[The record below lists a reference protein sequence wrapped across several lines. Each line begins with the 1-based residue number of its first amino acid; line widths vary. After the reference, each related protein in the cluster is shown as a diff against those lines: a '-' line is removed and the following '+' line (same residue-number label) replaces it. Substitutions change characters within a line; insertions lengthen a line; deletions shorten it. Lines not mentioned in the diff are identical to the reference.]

1 MPRIKKDLPEESEV
15 VICTVKTILKDSIFI
30 SLDEYENKEGL
41 IHISEIAPGRIR
53 NIRDYVKEGKKIV
66 CLVLRVNKEKGHVD
80 LSLRRASQSLRANKN
95 ESVKQEKKAEK
106 LLEAACKK
114 LNIDLDKMY
123 DLIGNKII
131 QKYGALYPCLQEIVI
146 KDESVLT
153 SLGLDKK
160 IAAEIVKIVKE
171 RIKPPEVRV
180 DGTLSLMSKA
190 PNGVDFIKKAL
201 KDAED
206 LAKSKKYDLR
216 IIYLGAPRYKL
227 TIKSTDYKIAEK
239 ELSEISEIAIKEIK
253 KAGGT
258 GNLTQ
263 EK

>member
-1 MPRIKKDLPEESEV
+1 MPRIKKDLPDESDV
-15 VICTVKTILKDSIFI
+15 VVCTVKTILKDSIFI
-30 SLDEYENKEGL
+30 SLDEYNNKEGL

-80 LSLRRASQSLRANKN
+80 LSLRRVTPSLKTAKN
-95 ESVKQEKKAEK
+95 ENVKQENKAEK
-106 LLEAACKK
+106 LLEAVGKK
-114 LNIDLDKMY
+114 LNLDLNKMY
-123 DLIGNKII
+123 DLVGNKIL
-131 QKYGALYPCLQEIVI
+131 QKYEFMHHCFQEIVL

-153 SLGLDKK
+153 SLGIDAK
-160 IAAEIVKIVKE
+160 IAAEIVKIVRE

-180 DGTLSLMSKA
+180 DGNLSLMSRA
-190 PNGVDFIKKAL
+190 PNGIDFIKKAL

-206 LAKSKKYDLR
+206 LAKAKKYDLR

-227 TIKSTDYKIAEK
+227 TIKATDYKTAEK
-239 ELSEISEIAIKEIK
+239 ELNEISEIAIKEMK

-258 GNLTQ
+258 GNLVQ

>member
-1 MPRIKKDLPEESEV
+1 MPRIKKDLPDESEV
-15 VICTVKTILKDSIFI
+15 VICTVKTILKDTIFI
-30 SLDEYENKEGL
+30 SLDEYGNKEGL

-80 LSLRRASQSLRANKN
+80 LSLRRASKSLRAAKN
-95 ESVKQEKKAEK
+95 ESVKKEKK
-106 LLEAACKK
+106 
-114 LNIDLDKMY
+114 
-123 DLIGNKII
+123 
-131 QKYGALYPCLQEIVI
+131 
-146 KDESVLT
+146 
-153 SLGLDKK
+153 DKK
-160 IAAEIVKIVKE
+160 IAAEIAKIVKE

-190 PNGVDFIKKAL
+190 PNGIDFIKKAL

-239 ELSEISEIAIKEIK
+239 ELTEISEIAIKEIK
-253 KAGGT
+253 KADGT